1 MGDVASFQTAK
12 LTRESRR
19 HSLARIP
26 LWQDA
31 SDVIRITQDDAQP
44 RMDDA
49 VSLGARSTVEVGRM
63 LAACGI
69 RDFPQT
75 YAQLFG
81 ALGFCTR
88 VDAMLMGVDLRDSE
102 DFVQAYLGI
111 IDQEHPGMGALI
123 RSLIRGDL
131 QAAGA
136 WHKEHDTLRMCAQLY
151 EQKKLF

>member
-1 MGDVASFQTAK
+1 MSNIVSLQLARLAK
-12 LTRESRR
+12 NAQQ
-19 HSLARIP
+19 HSPARIP

-69 RDFPQT
+69 QDFPQT

-123 RSLIRGDL
+123 RSLIRADL

-136 WHKEHDTLRMCAQLY
+136 WHKEHDTLRMCAQLF
-151 EQKKLF
+151 EHGKLF